1 MTVLLKPLEM
11 VLIAN
16 CSPTP
21 SLWTIYQAQPRYLV
35 LILLSTVLEHRI
47 LTRKSYQASAARRRA
62 SETRAHS
69 LIRVIPLKAIDC
81 FSLCTPH
88 LRRDYE
94 HACSVSE
101 QSRTGTRHVVE
112 SECWEFVQRVNY
124 HCLCICW
131 PIERGIGLVYDEWKP

>member
-21 SLWTIYQAQPRYLV
+21 SLWTVYQAQHRYLV
-35 LILLSTVLEHRI
+35 LILVSTVLEHQI
-47 LTRKSYQASAARRRA
+47 LTRKTYQASAARRRA
-62 SETRAHS
+62 FETRAHS
-69 LIRVIPLKAIDC
+69 LIRVIPLKAIVC
-81 FSLCTPH
+81 FFLCTPH
-88 LRRDYE
+88 LCRDYE

-112 SECWEFVQRVNY
+112 SECWEFFQRVNY
-124 HCLCICW
+124 HRLCICLAV
-131 PIERGIGLVYDEWKP
+131 EHGIGPICDEWKP